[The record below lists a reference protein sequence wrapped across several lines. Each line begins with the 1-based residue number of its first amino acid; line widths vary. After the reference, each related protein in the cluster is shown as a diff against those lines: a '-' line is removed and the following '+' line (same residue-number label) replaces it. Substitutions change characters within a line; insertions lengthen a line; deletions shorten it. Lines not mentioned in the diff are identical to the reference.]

1 MQKDKK
7 RILVTSAL
15 PYANG
20 SIHIGHLVEYIQT
33 DVLVRALRLA
43 GEDVI
48 FCCADDTHGTAIE
61 INAKKKGITPEKF
74 IDDCYKEHTR
84 DFESYHIKFDS
95 YYSTNSPENKHYSE
109 EIFNALKAKGH
120 IYTKDIELTYCE
132 KCKRFLPDRY
142 VKGKCPK
149 CGAPDQYGDSCEACG
164 SAYKTIDLIEPFCVT
179 CKSTPVRKMSNH
191 YFFKLS
197 NFADRLEKYLNE
209 TKGIQP
215 EIRNQVMN
223 WVKNGLEDWNISRDG
238 PYFGF
243 KIPGEENKYFYVWLD
258 APIGYIASTANYC
271 ATNKNAKAAG
281 LTTEDYWKKPGS
293 EIIHIIGKDIIY
305 FHLLFWPAVLMGAGY
320 NLPDTINVH
329 GFLTVNGEKMSK
341 SRGTFLNAS
350 EFLPLSNPEFL
361 RYYYAANLTRQMN
374 DLNLDLSDYK
384 ERVNNELVANVANFF
399 YRVLSFCNKNFDSE
413 VLPAEESFL
422 KRFDYAKIIESYRN
436 LEFREALKH
445 ILSVSSEGNK
455 YFQDN
460 APWKL
465 IKEDKAKAQQV
476 VSNCVN
482 LVRDVNTLL
491 KPILPVF
498 TKSIEKQLGLGNDI
512 SFADLSKN
520 LGKHKIAEAE
530 IIFRNME
537 KLELKAKDPFSFFDL
552 RVAEVKSCKSH
563 PNADKLIVL
572 GLELGNGEERTIC
585 AGIRPYYTDEE
596 MVGKHIIIVYNLKP
610 AMLRGIESRGMLL
623 AASASTGVKVITVE
637 NSKPGDSVYAEG
649 VEKQPKK
656 EITIDE
662 FAAVE
667 IATNE
672 KGNVEYDGHL
682 LRTDKELAAAKGVAE
697 RAKVK

>member
-1 MQKDKK
+1 MDKSKK

-33 DVLVRALRLA
+33 DILVRALKLA

-48 FCCADDTHGTAIE
+48 YCCADDTHGTAIE
-61 INAKKKGITPEKF
+61 INAAKKGITPEKF
-74 IDDCYKEHTR
+74 IEDCYKEHIR
-84 DFESYHIKFDS
+84 DFASYHIKFDS
-95 YYSTNSPENKHYSE
+95 YYTTNSPENKKYSE
-109 EIFNALKAKGH
+109 EIFTALKKNGH

-149 CGAPDQYGDSCEACG
+149 CGAPDQYGDNCEVCG
-164 SAYKTIDLIEPFCVT
+164 TAYKTIDLVEPYCVI
-179 CKSTPVRKMSNH
+179 CKSKPVRKLSNH
-191 YFFKLS
+191 YFFRLSAFAEKLE
-197 NFADRLEKYLNE
+197 RWLNE

-215 EIRNQVMN
+215 EIRNQVMG

-243 KIPGEENKYFYVWLD
+243 KIPGEDNKYFYVWLD

-271 ATNKNAKAAG
+271 KANPGKGITA
-281 LTTEDYWKKPGS
+281 EDYWKKPGS
-293 EIIHIIGKDIIY
+293 EIIHIIGKDIVY
-305 FHLLFWPAVLMGAGY
+305 FHLLFWPAVLMGAGF

-350 EFLPLSNPEFL
+350 EFLPLCNPEHL
-361 RYYYAANLTRQMN
+361 RYYYASNLTRQMA
-374 DLNLDLSDYK
+374 DLNLDLEDYR
-384 ERVNNELVANVANFF
+384 ERIDNELVANVANFF

-413 VLPAEESFL
+413 ILPAEEGFL
-422 KRFDYAKIIESYRN
+422 RKFDYSHIIQDYRS
-436 LEFREALKH
+436 LEFRNALKQ
-445 ILSVSSEGNK
+445 ILAVSAEGNK

-460 APWKL
+460 EPWKL
-465 IKEDKAKAQQV
+465 IKTDRAKAHQV
-476 VSNCVN
+476 VSNAVN

-498 TKSIEKQLGLGNDI
+498 AEKIEKQLGVKAQEFSQLGK
-512 SFADLSKN
+512 S
-520 LGKHKIAEAE
+520 LGKHKISEAE
-530 IIFRNME
+530 ILFKNIE
-537 KLELKAKDPFSFFDL
+537 KLELKTKDPFSNFDL

-563 PNADKLIVL
+563 PNADKLIVMELDL
-572 GLELGNGEERTIC
+572 GSNERRTIC
-585 AGIRPYYTDEE
+585 AGLRQYYTDEE

-623 AASASTGVKVITVE
+623 AASASNGIKIVTAE
-637 NSKPGDSVYAEG
+637 SSKPGDSVYAEG
-649 VEKQPKK
+649 VKKEPKP

-667 IATNE
+667 ITTNQN
-672 KGNVEYDGHL
+672 GNVEYDGHL
-682 LRTDKELAAAKGVAE
+682 LRTDKELAVAKGVSE
-697 RAKVK
+697 KAKVK